1 MPTDPRVPNPAGDT
15 IERGSAS
22 RTTGPRSIPF
32 DDLPPGEIV
41 RAFEVEYGLVRP
53 PSGGDLYVTRYGWPW
68 LPHLLP
74 AAWYEDQWYAR
85 NGERLPGASGSVYRV
100 RTRPVGGR
108 SIEVVVKFSRIAQD
122 VTIIV
127 PTTFPDDVSA
137 EEIANARYNSPME
150 EFGLVMELRRGAF
163 GPRELRVRTQR
174 PLAIYAPPEEFPLWQ
189 LGRDRSSFHA
199 HGRRLAEDQEN
210 AVKAIE
216 LDIRRIYVLL
226 YGWIRGADAEQAFDA
241 ADIDERE
248 FADLTPRVVGELR
261 AKGFR
266 VLDCKPKHYI
276 LRKRP
281 AEGRLV
287 RRHGR
292 LVYGLV
298 DFEFLQR
305 TPEHQLEF
313 RAAQYE
319 RYWQAHSKVQSRDEE
334 LAPLPSHL
342 RRVTI
347 FGTTYVFGEC
357 PNGGRLWVVGQDA
370 ELFDYFSPDRW
381 RRTARIKLSP
391 ANEVYRTRTR
401 DNIHV
406 VYRRSRVGT
415 RPFVD
420 PLSGWGKSIREY
432 GYNSPFE
439 EVTIAERLRQMGI
452 AATCPRAIYR
462 TSHPSTK
469 AGYLRDERRFAD
481 HAELVIPGPDGE
493 PVLGPRFD
501 YYTIWDCYRGAHPIP
516 VTAGM
521 EAAPPIDLRSAREAK
536 LLTADAAAGV
546 LDTTRRR
553 LAGRGFEGEGIED
566 EDLLV
571 FPRPGGDLH
580 RDDRGRV
587 AVALCVDALTAYEYG
602 LLDDNA
608 YRAVIEHLEARLRAV
623 DCEKLDV
630 GGSDLLLSMDPDG
643 RFAPDAHGGILAT
656 LCNFE
661 LVRGLYRP
669 IR

>member
-1 MPTDPRVPNPAGDT
+1 MPIDPRAPGPGSDPTAA
-15 IERGSAS
+15 GSAAPAVGE
-22 RTTGPRSIPF
+22 RAAVRF

-41 RAFEVEYGLVRP
+41 RAFGVEYGLVRP

-74 AAWYEDQWYAR
+74 SSWYEDQWYAR
-85 NGERLPGASGSVYRV
+85 SGERLPGASGNVYRV

-122 VTIIV
+122 VTVIV
-127 PTTFPDDVSA
+127 PTTFPDDVSP
-137 EEIANARYNSPME
+137 EDIANARYNSPME

-163 GPRELRVRTQR
+163 GPHDLRLRTQR

-210 AVKAIE
+210 AIKAIE

-226 YGWIRGADAEQAFDA
+226 YGWIRGADAEQEFDA
-241 ADIDERE
+241 GDIDVGE
-248 FADLTPRVVGELR
+248 FAALTPRVVGELR

-266 VLDCKPKHYI
+266 VLDCKPKHFI
-276 LRKRP
+276 LRKRRAGGQP
-281 AEGRLV
+281 L
-287 RRHGR
+287 RRRGQ

-313 RAAQYE
+313 RAAQHE
-319 RYWQAHSKVQSRDEE
+319 RYWQLQSRSEE
-334 LAPLPSHL
+334 PAPSPLPSHL
-342 RRVTI
+342 RRTTI
-347 FGTTYVFGEC
+347 FGTTYVFGES
-357 PNGGRLWVVGQDA
+357 PNGGKLWVVGHGA
-370 ELFDYFSPDRW
+370 ELFDYFLPDRW

-420 PLSGWGKSIREY
+420 PLTGWGKSIREH

-452 AATCPRAIYR
+452 ATTRPRAIYR

-481 HAELVIPGPDGE
+481 HADLAAPGAAPE
-493 PVLGPRFD
+493 PVLSPRHD
-501 YYTIWDCYRGAHPIP
+501 YYTIWDCFRGADPCP
-516 VTAGM
+516 PAAPD
-521 EAAPPIDLRSAREAK
+521 AAPPATDLQSARESG
-536 LLTADAAAGV
+536 LLAAAAAAGV
-546 LDTTRRR
+546 LASARDR
-553 LAGRGFEGEGIED
+553 LARTGFGGDGIE
-566 EDLLV
+566 EGDLLV
-571 FPRPGGDLH
+571 FPRAGGELLL
-580 RDDRGRV
+580 DDQGRV
-587 AVALCVDALTAYEYG
+587 TVALCVDALTAYEYG
-602 LLDDNA
+602 LLDDHS
-608 YRAVIEHLEARLRAV
+608 YRAVIEHLTERLRAV

-643 RFAPDAHGGILAT
+643 RFTLDAHGGILAT

-661 LVRGLYRP
+661 LIRGLYRP